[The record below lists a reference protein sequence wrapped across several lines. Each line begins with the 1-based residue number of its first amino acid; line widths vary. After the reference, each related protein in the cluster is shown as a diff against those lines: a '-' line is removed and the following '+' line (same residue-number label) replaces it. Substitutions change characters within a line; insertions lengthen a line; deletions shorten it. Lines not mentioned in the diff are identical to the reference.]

1 MLSTPILI
9 AGLVLTSSASA
20 FTIPLPFF
28 SAINAPSN
36 PLLIE
41 YAEAT
46 SSKELNLRLD
56 IGKFDSDVRLPVDN
70 LRVRLDASARPRRGE
85 NGDPP
90 HPVHLPGADGPNPG
104 LSSGPM
110 SLNIVKSGNYVTL
123 DGSQRLPLTDGSW
136 EIVWRYGN
144 PAGSLI
150 CAFRVSHDVK
160 RNEATLPGGRMYVSY
175 PLWTIE
181 GITEAREYVA
191 GVHEKAVR
199 YKTQRDD
206 AINRAKDTANP
217 LMKALH
223 YREAFAAQERLDFS
237 GIMTVEQQQVPDD
250 SDLIAIGSNSSG
262 KDDDCRP
269 QLLLCRQ
276 GTVWTKDGNFFGGE
290 HELLGSST
298 VRSVSLGVSEE
309 LRP

>member
-1 MLSTPILI
+1 MTSTPILI
-9 AGLVLTSSASA
+9 GLLLLTSSASA
-20 FTIPLPFF
+20 FTIPLPFL
-28 SAINAPSN
+28 SAVNAPSN

-41 YAEAT
+41 YAETT
-46 SSKELNLRLD
+46 SSNELNLRLD

-70 LRVRLDASARPRRGE
+70 LCVRLDTSARPDRGE
-85 NGDPP
+85 NGEAP
-90 HPVHLPGADGPNPG
+90 HPVPLPGADGPNPG

-110 SLNIVKSGNYVTL
+110 TLDIVESGNYVTL
-123 DGSQRLPLTDGSW
+123 DGSQSVPLTDGSW

-144 PAGSLI
+144 PAGSI
-150 CAFRVSHDVK
+150 IFAMRVSHDIK
-160 RNEATLPGGRMYVSY
+160 RNEATLPGGRVYVSY

-181 GITEAREYVA
+181 GIAEAREYVA
-191 GVHEKAVR
+191 DVQNKAEQ
-199 YKTQRDD
+199 YKTERDD

-237 GIMTVEQQQVPDD
+237 GIRTVEQQQVPDD
-250 SDLIAIGSNSSG
+250 SDLIAIGNSSSG
-262 KDDDCRP
+262 EDDVDKR
-269 QLLLCRQ
+269 LLLCRQ

-298 VRSVSLGVSEE
+298 VRSVSSAASEE
-309 LRP
+309 LKP